1 MRRLLKVIN
10 SAIGRTWIIASV
22 ATGQCMNIENLL
34 PWKRRKAWSRPAV
47 PAEMPKDML
56 QLLGKSTGD
65 EMLNSFLKNTSV
77 APLSIYSRLRQLGV
91 FCQDNLWNI
100 TAREASD
107 VLKAFG
113 RAYELIVEEDKR
125 TGIDTC
131 RGYCKEY
138 GTRCVAVGR
147 DEFNSALQE
156 AGNAIR
162 RHGTAGEEGKRFE
175 AAGAAK

>member
-1 MRRLLKVIN
+1 MRRPLKVIN

-34 PWKRRKAWSRPAV
+34 PWKRRKPRTETAATS
-47 PAEMPKDML
+47 ELPKDML

-65 EMLNSFLKNTSV
+65 EMLNSFLKNTSI
-77 APLSIYSRLRQLGV
+77 APLSIYSRLRQLGE
-91 FCQDNLWNI
+91 FYQDNLWNI

-138 GTRCVAVGR
+138 GTRCGAVSR

-156 AGNAIR
+156 AGSAIR
-162 RHGTAGEEGKRFE
+162 RHGITQEEGKRFE

>member
-1 MRRLLKVIN
+1 MKF
-10 SAIGRTWIIASV
+10 
-22 ATGQCMNIENLL
+22 ENPLQR
-34 PWKRRKAWSRPAV
+34 KRRKTVAKSVV
-47 PAEMPKDML
+47 PTEMPKDML

-65 EMLNSFLKNTSV
+65 EMLNSFLKNTSI
-77 APLSIYSRLRQLGV
+77 APLSIYSRLRQLGE
-91 FCQDNLWNI
+91 FYQDNLWNI

-107 VLKAFG
+107 VLEAFG
-113 RAYELIVEEDKR
+113 RAYELIVEEDRR
-125 TGIDTC
+125 TGINTC
-131 RGYCKEY
+131 KGYCKEY

-162 RHGTAGEEGKRFE
+162 RHGTAEEEGKGFE

>member
-1 MRRLLKVIN
+1 
-10 SAIGRTWIIASV
+10 
-22 ATGQCMNIENLL
+22 MNIENLL
-34 PWKRRKAWSRPAV
+34 LWIRRKSRTETAAP
-47 PAEMPKDML
+47 PELPKDIL

-65 EMLNSFLKNTSV
+65 EMLNSFLKNTSI
-77 APLSIYSRLRQLGV
+77 APLSIFNRLRQFGE
-91 FCQDNLWNI
+91 FYQDNLRNI

-107 VLKAFG
+107 VLEAFG
-113 RAYELIVEEDKR
+113 RAYKLIVEEDRR
-125 TGIDTC
+125 TGINTC
-131 RGYCKEY
+131 KGYCKEY
-138 GTRCVAVGR
+138 GTRCLAVGR

>member
-1 MRRLLKVIN
+1 
-10 SAIGRTWIIASV
+10 
-22 ATGQCMNIENLL
+22 MNIENLL
-34 PWKRRKAWSRPAV
+34 PLKRRKPRTETAATS
-47 PAEMPKDML
+47 ELPKDML

-65 EMLNSFLKNTSV
+65 EMLNSFLKSTSM
-77 APLSIYSRLRQLGV
+77 APLSIYGRLRQFGE
-91 FCQDNLWNI
+91 FYQDNLWNI

-107 VLKAFG
+107 VLEAFG
-113 RAYELIVEEDKR
+113 RAYKLIVEEDKR
-125 TGIDTC
+125 TGINTC
-131 RGYCKEY
+131 KGYCREY

-162 RHGTAGEEGKRFE
+162 RHGTAEEEGKGFE